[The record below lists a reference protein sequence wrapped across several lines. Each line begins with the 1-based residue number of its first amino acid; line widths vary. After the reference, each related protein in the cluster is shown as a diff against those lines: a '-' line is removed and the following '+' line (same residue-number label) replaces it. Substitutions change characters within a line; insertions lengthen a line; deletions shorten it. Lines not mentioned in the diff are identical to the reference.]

1 MSNIH
6 RAELQTHNT
15 HILTPEPPLRVL
27 NFLSPL
33 LQGTY
38 DTIAN
43 VLGDRVRRQ
52 VQTGVG
58 QTPLAFACGEADI
71 GFLCGL
77 QYVRIV
83 RDVPGSLELLGAPIL
98 EGVRYR
104 QQPIYYSDVVV
115 RADGPFM
122 SWSDLKDAIW
132 AYNEESSHSGYN
144 LVCASLLARGVALPY
159 FARSLHSGSHLASL
173 HFVLSGQADA
183 TAIDSHVLDVLL
195 RREPQLATQLRI
207 IDTFG
212 PSSIPPV
219 VVAARLDLALKQAL
233 RKALLT
239 LHTDALVT
247 QSLHEGAI
255 TRFVAIED
263 TDYDDLRAML
273 ARVEQ
278 YPGLFL

>member
-1 MSNIH
+1 MNNIR
-6 RAELQTHNT
+6 RAELHMHA
-15 HILTPEPPLRVL
+15 HILAPEPPLRVL

-33 LQGTY
+33 LQETY

-43 VLGDRVRRQ
+43 ALGASVRRQ

-58 QTPLAFACGEADI
+58 LTPLAFAYGEADI

-77 QYVRIV
+77 QYVRIM

-98 EGVRYR
+98 EGARYR

-115 RADGPFM
+115 RADQPYK
-122 SWSDLKDAIW
+122 SWGDLKDAIW
-132 AYNEESSHSGYN
+132 TYNEESSHSGYN

-159 FARSLHSGSHLASL
+159 FARALRSGSHLASL

-183 TAIDSHVLDVLL
+183 TAIDSQVLDVLL

-219 VVAARLDLALKQAL
+219 VVAARLDPLLKQAL
-233 RKALLT
+233 RKALLA
-239 LHTDALVT
+239 LHTDTLVA

-263 TDYDDLRAML
+263 TGYNDLRSML
-273 ARVEQ
+273 TRVEQ